1 MITWPKLFS
10 TAPSI
15 GAYGK
20 ESVPASLRF
29 FASKFMSPKAIET
42 SQILVENKES
52 VPAFP
57 PIPIGACWIEDY
69 QTVEIVADD
78 RERPS
83 GVVAELEKAGK
94 AIVKIEHLSVGD
106 YCVDGAVLIE
116 RKTAA
121 DFAQSL
127 MDGRLFSQ
135 AGRLSSSRYRPAY
148 IIEGTTAEWAG
159 LGVSREALQ
168 GALVTLMLI
177 FDVPVFRSAGPAETA
192 RLIYYIGSQL
202 VRLRDPGYAPY
213 RQAKAKRKKTRQL
226 RVLQSLP
233 GIGADRAKKLLER
246 FGTVRACFTASRSEL
261 LEVDGIGSKTAA
273 AIGQVIN

>member
-1 MITWPKLFS
+1 MVS
-10 TAPSI
+10 
-15 GAYGK
+15 
-20 ESVPASLRF
+20 EASPLCLRS
-29 FASKFMSPKAIET
+29 ASKAMTPKTIET
-42 SQILVENKES
+42 AQIAVESKQNL
-52 VPAFP
+52 PAFP
-57 PIPIGACWIEDY
+57 PIQMGALGNKNYE
-69 QTVEIVADD
+69 TVQIVVDD

-83 GVVAELEKAGK
+83 GVVTELEKAGK
-94 AIVKIEHLSVGD
+94 AIVKVERLSVGD
-106 YCVDGAVLIE
+106 YCVDGAVLVE
-116 RKTAA
+116 RKSAA

-127 MDGRLFSQ
+127 MGGRLFSQ
-135 AGRLSSSRYRPAY
+135 AGRMSSSPFRPAY
-148 IIEGTTAEWAG
+148 IIEGTSTEWAG

-177 FDVPVFRSAGPAETA
+177 FDVPVFRSTEPAETA

-213 RQAKAKRKKTRQL
+213 RQAKANRKKTRQL

-246 FGTVRACFTASRSEL
+246 FGTVRACFTASPTDL

-273 AIGQVIN
+273 AMDQVIN

>member
-1 MITWPKLFS
+1 MVSEASPLRLRSASKAMTPKTIE
-10 TAPSI
+10 TAQIAAES
-15 GAYGK
+15 K
-20 ESVPASLRF
+20 ESL
-29 FASKFMSPKAIET
+29 
-42 SQILVENKES
+42 
-52 VPAFP
+52 PAFP
-57 PIPIGACWIEDY
+57 PTQISACGNENY
-69 QTVEIVADD
+69 QTVQIVVDD

-94 AIVKIEHLSVGD
+94 AIVKVEHLSVGD

-135 AGRLSSSRYRPAY
+135 AWRMSSSPFRPAY
-148 IIEGTTAEWAG
+148 IIEGTTPEWAS

-168 GALVTLMLI
+168 GALVTLTLI
-177 FDVPVFRSAGPAETA
+177 FDVPVFRSTAPAETA

-246 FGTVRACFTASRSEL
+246 FGTVRACFTATPAKL
-261 LEVDGIGSKTAA
+261 LEVEGIGSKTAA
-273 AIGQVIN
+273 AIDQVIN

>member
-1 MITWPKLFS
+1 MTPK
-10 TAPSI
+10 T
-15 GAYGK
+15 
-20 ESVPASLRF
+20 
-29 FASKFMSPKAIET
+29 IET
-42 SQILVENKES
+42 SQIIVESKES
-52 VPAFP
+52 LPTSPLAQ
-57 PIPIGACWIEDY
+57 IDACGGENY
-69 QTVEIVADD
+69 QTVQIVVDD

-94 AIVKIEHLSVGD
+94 AMVKVEHLSVGD

-135 AGRLSSSRYRPAY
+135 AGRMSSSPFRPAY
-148 IIEGTTAEWAG
+148 IIEGTRTEWSG
-159 LGVSREALQ
+159 LGVSRGALQ

-177 FDVPVFRSAGPAETA
+177 FDVPVFRSTEPAETA

-213 RQAKAKRKKTRQL
+213 RQAKAKRK
-226 RVLQSLP
+226 
-233 GIGADRAKKLLER
+233 
-246 FGTVRACFTASRSEL
+246 
-261 LEVDGIGSKTAA
+261 
-273 AIGQVIN
+273 